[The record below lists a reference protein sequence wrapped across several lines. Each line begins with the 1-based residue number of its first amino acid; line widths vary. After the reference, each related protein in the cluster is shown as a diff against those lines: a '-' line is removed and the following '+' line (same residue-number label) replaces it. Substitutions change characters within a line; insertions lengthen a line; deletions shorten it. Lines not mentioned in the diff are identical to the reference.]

1 MRGRSKYKK
10 VELVLDPKYQDPQIT
25 KFINRVM
32 WHGKKETAQNIVYT
46 ALEKLSKE
54 RNLTPSAI
62 LQMVIDKASPI
73 LEVKPRRIG
82 GATYQVPME
91 VKPSRKIVL
100 SLRWLIDIARN
111 KQGKPMSDF
120 LYEEMNNILNNTGE
134 VMKKRE
140 DVHKM
145 AEANRAFA
153 HFARF

>member
-1 MRGRSKYKK
+1 
-10 VELVLDPKYQDPQIT
+10 
-25 KFINRVM
+25 
-32 WHGKKETAQNIVYT
+32 
-46 ALEKLSKE
+46 
-54 RNLTPSAI
+54 
-62 LQMVIDKASPI
+62 MVIDKASPI